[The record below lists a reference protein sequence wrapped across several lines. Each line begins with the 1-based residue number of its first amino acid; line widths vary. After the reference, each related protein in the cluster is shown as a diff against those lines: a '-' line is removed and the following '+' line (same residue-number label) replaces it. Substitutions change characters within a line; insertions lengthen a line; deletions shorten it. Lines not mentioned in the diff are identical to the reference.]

1 MDKFELYERLWQ
13 EISEGKSFL
22 PDEQYTEKEYQIFKA
37 LFEQNLS
44 LTVFL
49 FKEYQ
54 AMNETEN

>member
-1 MDKFELYERLWQ
+1 MDQSSGSNEYSSSLRERELIKEVKRL
-13 EISEGKSFL
+13 K
-22 PDEQYTEKEYQIFKA
+22 KEYQLFKA

-54 AMNETEN
+54 TMNKTEN